1 MTLTDCPDSRAGEW
15 SFHLF
20 GVEVRVKFWFWLTIL
35 LICGDRDTK
44 SALVWVAVCFV
55 SILLHELGHVFAFRM
70 FGVRAY
76 AVLYGFGGLAV
87 PEGDLRGTLGE
98 FVVAMAGPMA
108 GFTAAGLVLAI
119 AYSAGATIHFGWHM
133 FLPSLSAWPALNGAT
148 AYRFETNYLWYVLLN
163 DLLFVNFYWGLI
175 NLLPVWPLDGGRA
188 ARAVFVRRDRYNG
201 KRTALLVSALVA
213 AAVALMGVYERSIY
227 MLALFGILAASSAQM
242 FESERRHSGPRPYR
256 SWG

>member
-1 MTLTDCPDSRAGEW
+1 MPNTQHDLAQTLKRLQAISNRCARA
-15 SFHLF
+15 FTTVQLK
-20 GVEVRVKFWFWLTIL
+20 VEYRV
-35 LICGDRDTK
+35 
-44 SALVWVAVCFV
+44 
-55 SILLHELGHVFAFRM
+55 
-70 FGVRAY
+70 
-76 AVLYGFGGLAV
+76 
-87 PEGDLRGTLGE
+87 
-98 FVVAMAGPMA
+98 
-108 GFTAAGLVLAI
+108 

-133 FLPSLSAWPALNGAT
+133 FLPSLSAWPALNGAS